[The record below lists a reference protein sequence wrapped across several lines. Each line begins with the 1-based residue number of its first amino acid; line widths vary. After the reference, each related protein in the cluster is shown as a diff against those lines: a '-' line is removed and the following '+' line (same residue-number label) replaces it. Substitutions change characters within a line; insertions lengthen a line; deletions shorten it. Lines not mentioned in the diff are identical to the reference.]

1 MTKAPITQKVKV
13 EIGALLVLTLTSVA
27 VWYYFG
33 RPAAGS
39 AQAASSIIA
48 KYTPMGVENPQIH
61 WDRLDE
67 AQRTEYQTV
76 GRDIFTGGLPPPPP
90 APIAIP
96 QPVNVAEQAP
106 PPPPPP
112 SLSLK
117 YFGYGAAENDSV
129 SRAFLTDGATVYIA
143 AEGDTV
149 LGHYRVL
156 RISRSRLEFE
166 DMSSGRRGFT
176 TIEDQGPAF

>member
-1 MTKAPITQKVKV
+1 MAKKTKA
-13 EIGALLVLTLTSVA
+13 EIAVLAGLTLVA
-27 VWYYFG
+27 IGSWSYFSRSG
-33 RPAAGS
+33 VSSAHTAAPAA
-39 AQAASSIIA
+39 ARYKA
-48 KYTPMGVENPQIH
+48 MGVGNPQIH

-67 AQRTEYQTV
+67 AQQTEYEAT
-76 GRDIFTGGLPPPPP
+76 GRDIFTGGSLAPTPL
-90 APIAIP
+90 PIAIP
-96 QPVNVAEQAP
+96 QPVNVVEQAP

-117 YFGYGAAENDSV
+117 YFGYGASENDSG

-176 TIEDQGPAF
+176 AIEDQGPAF

>member
-1 MTKAPITQKVKV
+1 MAGKSKA
-13 EIGALLVLTLTSVA
+13 EIAVRAGLTLVA
-27 VWYYFG
+27 MASWSYFG
-33 RPAAGS
+33 RSAMSSAHAAAPAA
-39 AQAASSIIA
+39 ARYKA
-48 KYTPMGVENPQIH
+48 MGVENPQIH

-67 AQRTEYQTV
+67 AQQTEYEAT
-76 GRDIFTGGLPPPPP
+76 GRDIFTGGSLTPTPLP
-90 APIAIP
+90 ISIP
-96 QPVNVAEQAP
+96 QPVSVAEQAPP

-117 YFGYGAAENDSV
+117 YFGYGAAENDSG

-166 DMSSGRRGFT
+166 DMSNGRRGFT